1 MKGRAAILGV
11 AQTVHE
17 REKPDQTF
25 ADLAFDVV
33 SGALEDAQMTIQDV
47 DTIITVSN
55 DFWDG
60 RTISS
65 MALMDAVG
73 GYGKNV
79 STVEGDG
86 TFGAFYG
93 LMRVLSGSYRTC
105 LVVAHCKASEGQPNL
120 INNGMFDP
128 IYYRRLG
135 LDALSSAA
143 LQARRYMDKYGVSEE
158 QCALVSVK
166 NHGNARRNPCAQMPL
181 DVSVEDV
188 MASQMLAEPIKALD
202 ASPLGDGACAMILG
216 DEYTAKHASRRPVWV
231 KGVGTC
237 ADAYFLG
244 DRDLAEV
251 DALVRAARTAYDQA
265 DVSDPRRDIDV
276 AEVFDGF
283 SYQELMWLE
292 GLGFCERGAAGRL
305 TESGATTLSGRIP
318 VNPSG
323 GVLSAH
329 PPLVAGLVRL
339 AEAAL
344 QVRGEAGEHQIDG
357 VRTALAHGTNGPC
370 GQSHCV
376 WIVGR

>member
-17 REKPDQTF
+17 REKPHQTV
-25 ADLAFDVV
+25 ADLVYEVV
-33 SGALEDAQMTIQDV
+33 CGALADAQMTIDEV
-47 DTIITVSN
+47 DSVITVSN

-65 MALMDAVG
+65 MAVMDAAG
-73 GYGKNV
+73 AYGKNV

-86 TFGAFYG
+86 TFGAFYS

-105 LVVAHCKASEGQPNL
+105 LVVAHCKASEGEPRL
-120 INNGMFDP
+120 IENGMFDP

-135 LDALSSAA
+135 LDAISSSA
-143 LQARRYMDKYGVSEE
+143 LQARRYMDKYGITEE

-166 NHGNARRNPCAQMPL
+166 NHGNALRNPCAQQPL
-181 DVSVEDV
+181 QIGVEDV
-188 MASQMLAEPIKALD
+188 LTSEVLAAPIKTLD
-202 ASPLGDGACAMILG
+202 AAPLGDGACAMILA
-216 DEYTAKHASRRPVWV
+216 DEYTSLHARRRPVWV
-231 KGVGTC
+231 KGVGHC

-244 DRDLAEV
+244 DRDLADV
-251 DALVRAARTAYDQA
+251 DALVKAARTAYDQA
-265 DVSDPRRDIDV
+265 GITDPRREIDV
-276 AEVFDGF
+276 AEVFDAF

-305 TESGATTLSGRIP
+305 TESGATALSGRIP

-329 PPLVAGLVRL
+329 PPMVAGLVRL